1 MIFDIVEYMIMERT
15 KPNESSICRRVL
27 ILKKRRIVLL
37 DSKSK
42 QGRLW
47 GRQVLLV
54 DVKE

>member
-27 ILKKRRIVLL
+27 ILKKRIVLL